1 MSNRILPAKASF
13 TQHVPGFGQPGKQY
27 NIKLNLTPQDI
38 QRLGVR
44 AGEPL
49 TFSLTPDDV
58 HVEEELSTYL
68 GGYHPTGFRADEA
81 SKVVLV
87 DHDKD
92 LFRDFSSDDAFLRV
106 DVKGSTEGAIPEVDP
121 VSSTTQYDVVD
132 RFLGS
137 FVNDITEQNAT
148 KLFQPRQQA
157 MKRVKW
163 AVQLD
168 REHDT
173 WDLLQ
178 VAASWAAANTVTLAA
193 GFEWNGGASS
203 DPIFDLQARIEAS
216 AQHVTDI
223 WLNQQVGHDFLRN
236 PLVRDHMRQMI
247 GDNAPNNAVGSVADA
262 QARAVDFQI
271 PGLPPIHIVAG
282 KSRATTGAALSFILG
297 SHAVLTT
304 SPPGVPTDGMEIATS
319 YTFRRR
325 GRAGT
330 GFETREFRVEG
341 RGPKGG
347 TMIVASMADVAVMTG
362 NNVGGLIRDAHQ

>member
-1 MSNRILPAKASF
+1 MLHTAQATF
-13 TQHVPGFGQPGKQY
+13 TQHVPGFPKQGEQV
-27 NIKLNLTPQDI
+27 NIKLNLTPEDI
-38 QRLGVR
+38 KRLGVK
-44 AGEPL
+44 AGQPL
-49 TFSLTPDDV
+49 QLSLTPDDV
-58 HVEEELSTYL
+58 HEEEELSTYL
-68 GGYHPTGFRADEA
+68 AGYSPTGFRADEA
-81 SKVVLV
+81 SKPVLV

-92 LFRDFSSDDAFLRV
+92 KFRNFSSDDAFLRV
-106 DVKGSTEGAIPEVDP
+106 DVKGSIEGAIPEVDP
-121 VSSTTQYDVVD
+121 IPEISTYQVID

-137 FVNDITEQNAT
+137 FVNDITEANAT
-148 KLFQPRQQA
+148 KLFRPRQQA

-163 AVQLD
+163 AIQLD
-168 REHDT
+168 REHDV

-178 VAASWAAANTVTLAA
+178 AVASWDAANTVTLGA

-216 AQHVTDI
+216 AQLVTDI
-223 WLNQQVGHDFLRN
+223 WMNQTGGHAFLRN

-247 GDNAPNNAVGSVADA
+247 GDQAANNQIGNVANA

-282 KSRATTGAALSFILG
+282 KSRLNTGDALSFILG
-297 SHAVLTT
+297 AHCVLTT

-325 GRAGT
+325 GRVGT
-330 GFETREFRVEG
+330 GFETREFRVEN

-347 TMIVASMADVAVMTG
+347 TMIVASMADIAVVTG
-362 NNVGGLIRDAHQ
+362 NNVGGLIRDVTQ